1 MESKSIIP
9 HAPYLAL
16 DDSFEDILDT
26 LKENKELQNYFE
38 KIPVTVTETFS
49 VLITLMR
56 SVGLCDPTL
65 LRASQ

>member
-9 HAPYLAL
+9 HAQYFAL

-26 LKENKELQNYFE
+26 LKDNKELQNYFE

-65 LRASQ
+65 LRAAQ